1 MSIPHKE
8 EKISMIH
15 LITGATGDVG
25 SKVVERLLRRG
36 VRPRIFVRNADKAR
50 ARFGDRVDVLTGDLA
65 DEAALCAA
73 LQGADS
79 LFLVNSGPA
88 IPALDALA
96 ARAAR
101 AAGVRH
107 IVKLSSLDVEKS
119 LAIGAWHEEGEA
131 AIRASGIGFTFV
143 RPAGFM
149 SNLLAWAHSVK
160 SEGVVRASTGDGRR
174 AFIHSADIAAVAVEA
189 SVSPKYLGKEL
200 PITGPEA
207 VSFAEVAEKIGA
219 AIGKPVRFEAI
230 SDKEAGQRFAASGEP
245 VEVVKA
251 HVALW
256 RAIREGRLGRVT
268 GELERV
274 LGRQPISLDTWV
286 RENAE
291 AFR

>member
-1 MSIPHKE
+1 MSIPHKKE
-8 EKISMIH
+8 RISMIH

-25 SKVVERLLRRG
+25 SKVVEQLLGRG

-50 ARFGDRVDVLTGDLA
+50 ARFGDRVDVLVGDLA

-101 AAGVRH
+101 AAGARH

-131 AIRASGIGFTFV
+131 AIRASRIGFTFV

-160 SEGVVRASTGDGRR
+160 AEGVVRASTGDGRR
-174 AFIHSADIAAVAVEA
+174 AFIHSADIAAVGVEA
-189 SVSPKYLGKEL
+189 LVNAKYLGKEL

-219 AIGKPVRFEAI
+219 AIGRPVRFEAI
-230 SDKEAGQRFAASGEP
+230 SDEEAGQRFAASGEP

-256 RAIREGRLGRVT
+256 RAIREGRVGRVT
-268 GELERV
+268 GEVERV

-291 AFR
+291 SFR